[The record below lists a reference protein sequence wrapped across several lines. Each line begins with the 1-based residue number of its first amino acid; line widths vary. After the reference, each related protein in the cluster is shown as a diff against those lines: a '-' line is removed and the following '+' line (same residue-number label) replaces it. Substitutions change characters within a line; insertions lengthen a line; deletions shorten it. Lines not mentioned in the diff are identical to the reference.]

1 MKKLVFVAF
10 LSSLFFTCNL
20 FGDELTQSAKRGKK
34 LYKVCISCHGVKGE
48 KNAKGQSK
56 VISSWDKK
64 TIFDALM
71 GYKKRTYGRQYKN
84 TMRMFAMR
92 LNKKKME
99 DIAEYLVHVNKS
111 K

>member
-1 MKKLVFVAF
+1 MKKLIFIAF
-10 LSSLFFTCNL
+10 LSSLFFTCSMS
-20 FGDELTQSAKRGKK
+20 GGELSHSAKKGKR

-64 TIFDALM
+64 SIFDALM
-71 GYKKRTYGRQYKN
+71 GYKKRTYGRKYKN
-84 TMRMFAMR
+84 TMRMFAMQ

-99 DIAEYLVHVNKS
+99 YIAEYLVQVNK